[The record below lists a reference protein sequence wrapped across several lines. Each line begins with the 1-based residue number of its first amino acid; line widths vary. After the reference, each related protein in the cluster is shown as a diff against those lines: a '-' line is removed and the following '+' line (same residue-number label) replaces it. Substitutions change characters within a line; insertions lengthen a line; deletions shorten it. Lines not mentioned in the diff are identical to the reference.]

1 MVAIRVM
8 KDLGKA
14 LHFIGKEPRLKGV
27 SALPRPLSTGH

>member
-14 LHFIGKEPRLKGV
+14 LHFIGKETKIKGDK
-27 SALPRPLSTGH
+27 SLAQAPQH